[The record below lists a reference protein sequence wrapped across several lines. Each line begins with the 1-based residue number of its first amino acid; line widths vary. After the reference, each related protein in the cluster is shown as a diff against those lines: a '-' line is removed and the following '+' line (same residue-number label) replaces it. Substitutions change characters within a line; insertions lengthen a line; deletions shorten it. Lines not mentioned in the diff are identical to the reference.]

1 MAVDFDSIGAELA
14 AQDQQQAQPAAA
26 APGAVPAAS
35 PQPSATPVAP
45 QPSASPGAPQPPTA
59 AAPAYP
65 APADGSDIFANSA
78 SLADTGEA
86 LGVGLAKGVFATKDF
101 FATGAGLWGETPK
114 EADRSNLRQW
124 VDSTD
129 AAQSA
134 KWGIGYDMTSGLAQG
149 AVGLLG
155 VGKLQALGTAANLAI
170 TTVRTTA
177 AFEAHSANIANLV
190 AKVPSLDGPVT
201 QFFASSPDDSTA
213 KGYMKNALTSLGI
226 EGVAAG
232 LFTGTAAV
240 LKAWHSGD
248 QAAIDASHV
257 ELEKAL
263 GEHVQGLQQQA
274 PGGEPSTTTSTPSA
288 TGAPPSS
295 SATSSSPGSPLEP
308 SASST
313 TLGSTPGGGGV
324 TGLPPTPQGS
334 VRLFHGGEE
343 PTAGGGRWVTQD
355 PSYAANFRAG
365 TPNSLHY
372 VDVPEDHPALQ
383 GAKAWDQ
390 VDEQSGTNMVGR
402 YNHFEAPEDIAQGLK
417 PVPEG
422 GVTGKV
428 SFNAPDIQGV
438 EPPRVLPPAN
448 ENLTGARPPTAE
460 ELDRAHD
467 VNAGVDVAP
476 QHAPTD
482 DDVSRVIS
490 DIQAKNAARAGG
502 SDVRAVSSPTQG
514 AEAIGVGKL
523 PPKPTLATIDDD
535 ALSRI
540 VESAAND
547 QAMLIKH
554 GSWDAAVEAGHTF
567 GSEDKIPWQMIG
579 GEAGAS
585 TPETALDAFTARV
598 RDTLSDQYDA
608 MKGGAV
614 ISDDANAKAVSQLAD
629 LWNLDPA
636 AMLGVLQRAGKAAP
650 QARATMEAGFL
661 VSGRAMQDAWTM
673 ASRIK
678 MGELSEW
685 GGDIN
690 AAYAALKM
698 QTQLGATAS
707 GNALSLLSNA
717 ARAMRGARS
726 EFRLDPAAVRNLQ
739 SVDGNDLVELLAST
753 RGNPKALGKAVSP
766 TMWQMI
772 KTEGPQ
778 LFLVNNLISNP
789 ITHAIIF
796 GSNAWQTIARPAQRA
811 IGATFNGTLGTVG
824 KEAMKQYYYMAS
836 SIPDALNEAYK
847 AWKMG
852 DSVIAPHD
860 VASGGSVGGGPTATA
875 LGPALAQAQFGPWN
889 NTGDILRNALLAM
902 GKTLSTPTRFV
913 GMQDELVKQIGYRGK
928 VQAQAVVE
936 GTQQGLA
943 GNALKQF
950 VEDKLYNSF
959 DAAGRATD
967 GAALNEAK
975 IATYQNDLQDTGR
988 FGWTP
993 AGTFLQNSMGQNFP
1007 PARIVLPFVRT
1018 PVNLFRQGV
1027 QLTPGLN
1034 LIQQEYSQA
1043 IKGAMGPE
1051 KQAQAIGQM
1060 AMGSLIM
1067 GSTGLLAYQGYVT
1080 GDEPSNKKLA
1090 AEAMATGWRP
1100 NSIVHANKD
1109 GSKTY
1114 IPFARYDPIMMPFA
1128 MAANI
1133 VSVLTSDQPA
1143 DQNKAESMLGAMSV
1157 MMMKQLTDKLY
1168 LQNFKQTL
1176 DAFSDP
1182 DKSWAKWAGGMAGN
1196 YVPMSSALH
1205 LVNPDPVMREADTF
1219 IGAALGKVPGYSPTL
1234 PARRDWAGDP
1244 VSVHKGLWLNSPG
1257 DAADAEIQR
1266 LALTQ
1271 GAAIG
1276 SPSSRARGEA
1286 DFRNITLAGNVDK
1299 AAAGQNAYDR
1309 FQELAGHPERMPG
1322 GNKDAL
1328 PLKTA
1333 VENLVGDRRY
1343 QNMPDGAPDTPGTK
1357 IATLTALI
1365 NGYRN
1370 GAKRFMG
1377 ADTNVRQAEYSEAMR
1392 VAAAAGHL
1400 TPASPTPTNAADG
1413 LIKRLGSFMGVGG
1426 MGAPPP
1432 ATPTLALPGG
1442 GTGQ

>member
-1 MAVDFDSIGAELA
+1 MADAAPTEPNLFEGLGEEQPTAAPAVTQGAPQA
-14 AQDQQQAQPAAA
+14 AVAPPAA
-26 APGAVPAAS
+26 
-35 PQPSATPVAP
+35 T
-45 QPSASPGAPQPPTA
+45 PGAPQPQATPGAPQGTPTA
-59 AAPAYP
+59 PSTGAPD
-65 APADGSDIFANSA
+65 ADPFANSA

-86 LGVGLAKGVFATKDF
+86 LGVGVAKGLFATKDF
-101 FATGAGLWGETPK
+101 FATGAGLWGDTPA
-114 EADRSNLRQW
+114 ESDRSNLRQW
-124 VDSTD
+124 VDSTS
-129 AAQSA
+129 ATNSA
-134 KWGIGYDMTSGLAQG
+134 KWGVGYDMTEGLAQG

-155 VGKLQALGTAANLAI
+155 VGKLQTLGTAANLAI

-177 AFEAHSANIANLV
+177 AFEAHAGNIANLV

-240 LKAWHSGD
+240 LKAWRGGD
-248 QAAIDASHV
+248 QSAIDVASAD
-257 ELEKAL
+257 LEKAL
-263 GEHVQGLQQQA
+263 QAHVDGVQQQRTT
-274 PGGEPSTTTSTPSA
+274 GGEPSISTATSTTPTPTTEGQPTSSVA
-288 TGAPPSS
+288 SS
-295 SATSSSPGSPLEP
+295 SSGSPLEP
-308 SASST
+308 STSSVSASAGDGNAGAEALSGEPTSPELPASSS
-313 TLGSTPGGGGV
+313 STKSGV
-324 TGLPPTPQGS
+324 TGELS
-334 VRLFHGGEE
+334 FS
-343 PTAGGGRWVTQD
+343 D
-355 PSYAANFRAG
+355 
-365 TPNSLHY
+365 
-372 VDVPEDHPALQ
+372 
-383 GAKAWDQ
+383 
-390 VDEQSGTNMVGR
+390 
-402 YNHFEAPEDIAQGLK
+402 EAP
-417 PVPEG
+417 
-422 GVTGKV
+422 
-428 SFNAPDIQGV
+428 
-438 EPPRVLPPAN
+438 PA
-448 ENLTGARPPTAE
+448 
-460 ELDRAHD
+460 
-467 VNAGVDVAP
+467 
-476 QHAPTD
+476 
-482 DDVSRVIS
+482 
-490 DIQAKNAARAGG
+490 G
-502 SDVRAVSSPTQG
+502 SDVQAVQSPTQG
-514 AEAIGVGKL
+514 AEAIGTKL
-523 PPKPTLATIDDD
+523 PPKPTLATIDDET
-535 ALSRI
+535 LSRV
-540 VESAAND
+540 VESAATD

-567 GSEDKIPWQMIG
+567 GSEDKIPWQMTG
-579 GEAGAS
+579 GEADAS
-585 TPETALDAFTARV
+585 TPETSLDAFTARV
-598 RDTLSDQYDA
+598 RDNLSDQYDA

-614 ISDDANAKAVSQLAD
+614 VSDDANAKAVSQLAE

-685 GGDIN
+685 GGDVN

-726 EFRLDPAAVRNLQ
+726 EFRLDPMAVRNLQ

-753 RGNPKALGKAVSP
+753 RGDPKALGKAVAP

-796 GSNAWQTIARPAQRA
+796 GSNAWQTLARPSQRA
-811 IGATFNGTLGTVG
+811 IGATFNGTLNTVG

-847 AWKMG
+847 AWKVG

-875 LGPALAQAQFGPWN
+875 LGPALAQAQYGPWN
-889 NTGDILRNALLAM
+889 NTGDVLRNALLAM
-902 GKTLSTPTRFV
+902 GKTLSAPTRFV

-975 IATYQNDLQDTGR
+975 IATYQNDLHDTGR

-993 AGTFLQNSMGQNFP
+993 AGTFLQNSMAQNFP
-1007 PARIVLPFVRT
+1007 PAKMVLPFVRT

-1080 GDEPSNKKLA
+1080 GDEPSNPKLA

-1100 NSIVHANKD
+1100 NSIVHSNKD
-1109 GSKTY
+1109 GTKTY
-1114 IPFARYDPIMMPFA
+1114 IPFNRFDPIMMPFA

-1133 VSVLTSDQPA
+1133 VGVLSSDQPA
-1143 DQNKAESMLGAMSV
+1143 DQNKAQSMLGAMTV

-1168 LQNFKQTL
+1168 LQNFKNTL

-1196 YVPMSSALH
+1196 YVPLSSALH
-1205 LVNPDPVMREADTF
+1205 LVNPDPIMREADNF
-1219 IGAALGKVPGYSPTL
+1219 VSQMLGKVPGYSSTL

-1244 VSVHKGLWLNSPG
+1244 VSVHKGLWVNAPG

-1271 GAAIG
+1271 GASVG

-1299 AAAGQNAYDR
+1299 EAAGQNAYDR

-1322 GNKDAL
+1322 GNKDAP
-1328 PLKTA
+1328 PLKQA
-1333 VENLVGDRRY
+1333 VENLIATQKY
-1343 QNMPDGAPDTPGTK
+1343 KNMPDGDPASAGTK
-1357 IATLTALI
+1357 AYVLTALI
-1365 NGYRN
+1365 HGYRD

-1377 ADTNVRQAEYSEAMR
+1377 TDTNVRQAEYSEAMR
-1392 VAAAAGHL
+1392 VAAANGHM

-1413 LIKRLGSFMGVGG
+1413 LIKRLGGLMGIGG
-1426 MGAPPP
+1426 MGVPAP
-1432 ATPTLALPGG
+1432 ATPTTALPGG
-1442 GTGQ
+1442 GQ